1 MPCLRP
7 AEGAFPCRMPLVP
20 RSPCADAAGMACT
33 RRRVIRATPL
43 RPGRTLRRMGDQA
56 LGHQRRRCPYRPAD
70 SWAGIR
76 PAAGARW
83 HGHDQQRAACVGALA
98 EHRRGRGSSGDADTY
113 ELSSEYADVAAV
125 AAALASGQGGPVD
138 VAVHSIG
145 TTCVLGAAAGG
156 APFRRIM
163 LYEPPGSQAGLGPRS
178 GRPGRGKAGPRPERR
193 MARNAHPRRERRSWR
208 VCPAAAARARNSLV
222 RSAAMAWVITGCMTF
237 SSLAN
242 RPSRA
247 LLLTLS
253 LRGTTVPRRRTH
265 RPARHGLED
274 GTRCLMHP
282 SRPSACLAWR
292 SLSRSYHSVRVWAL
306 SARPPLPA
314 VAVCASACSRGGG
327 TAPSVIRMAGPSQD
341 R

>member
-1 MPCLRP
+1 MPMSRLLRP
-7 AEGAFPCRMPLVP
+7 RW
-20 RSPCADAAGMACT
+20 
-33 RRRVIRATPL
+33 
-43 RPGRTLRRMGDQA
+43 
-56 LGHQRRRCPYRPAD
+56 PAD
-70 SWAGIR
+70 RA
-76 PAAGARW
+76 ARW
-83 HGHDQQRAACVGALA
+83 TWP
-98 EHRRGRGSSGDADTY
+98 ST
-113 ELSSEYADVAAV
+113 
-125 AAALASGQGGPVD
+125 ASAPP
-138 VAVHSIG
+138 
-145 TTCVLGAAAGG
+145 CVLGAAVGG

-193 MARNAHPRRERRSWR
+193 MDRNAHPRRDRRSWR

-265 RPARHGLED
+265 RQARHGLED
-274 GTRCLMHP
+274 GTRCLMHS

-314 VAVCASACSRGGG
+314 VAVCASACSRRGLRHRAVSDQDGRAFPRSVRGCHDAGSGGG
-327 TAPSVIRMAGPSQD
+327 PGDGGAGYGEGTSCW
-341 R
+341 